1 MKQLVDEYTRSLKLQ
16 EAEEWPD
23 MLFFRPLAFVFVKAI
38 YRTPITPN
46 GVSLLSLI
54 AGLASA
60 WYFSIGTAHALLWG
74 GIWLAVANTLDC
86 ADGQLA
92 RIQQSGTM
100 LGRIIDG
107 FIDYIIGVAAFV
119 GLGVGLAGQGVPAWP
134 LVVAA
139 GISIALHASFFD
151 RYQRLYIGHA
161 RGARPDG
168 ESERDMYQKE
178 IEAISRSA
186 MGILRITLIRLYLR
200 YLRLQDA
207 GKSKLPEPQVDSRE
221 YVVANR
227 MMIRSWTLLG
237 PSTTRSLLIVCA
249 ALGDIPR
256 FLWLVVAVQNILLIV
271 NVMMQKQVDARL
283 SPDRA

>member
-1 MKQLVDEYTRSLKLQ
+1 MKQPVDEYTRSLKLQ

-60 WYFSIGTAHALLWG
+60 WYFSFGTAHALLWG
-74 GIWLAVANTLDC
+74 GIWLAIANTLDC

-107 FIDYIIGVAAFV
+107 CIDYIIGVAVF
-119 GLGVGLAGQGVPAWP
+119 LGMGAGLADQGVPAWL

-161 RGARPDG
+161 RGAKPDG
-168 ESERDMYQKE
+168 ESERALFEKE
-178 IEAISRSA
+178 IESVRGSGK
-186 MGILRITLIRLYLR
+186 GIFRIALIGLYLR
-200 YLRLQDA
+200 YLQLQDA
-207 GKSKLPEPQVDSRE
+207 GKGRSPEAHVDSRV
-221 YVVANR
+221 YVAANR

-237 PSTTRSLLIVCA
+237 PSTTRSLLIACA
-249 ALGDIPR
+249 VLGDIPR
-256 FLWLVVAVQNILLIV
+256 FLWLVVAVQNILLVV
-271 NVMMQKQVDARL
+271 NVVMQRQVDARL